1 MREIVHWGGGGG
13 KGLEQGRKVL
23 ALARRASEAS
33 ETSERPGEAAY
44 RALLLALAGRR
55 RVDEMYDLLDHMES
69 VSSPSSSSFSSSPA
83 EPSGT
88 SPKTYIPLVAI
99 LAKTGLAADA
109 QRVLQRGVD
118 RFGGG
123 WVGNVVLD

>member
-1 MREIVHWGGGGG
+1 MREIVHWGGGGE

-33 ETSERPGEAAY
+33 ETSDGPGEAAY

-69 VSSPSSSSFSSSPA
+69 VSSPSSSSFSSFPA

>member
-1 MREIVHWGGGGG
+1 MREIVHWGGGGE

-33 ETSERPGEAAY
+33 EAGDGPGEAAY

-69 VSSPSSSSFSSSPA
+69 LSSPSSSSFPA